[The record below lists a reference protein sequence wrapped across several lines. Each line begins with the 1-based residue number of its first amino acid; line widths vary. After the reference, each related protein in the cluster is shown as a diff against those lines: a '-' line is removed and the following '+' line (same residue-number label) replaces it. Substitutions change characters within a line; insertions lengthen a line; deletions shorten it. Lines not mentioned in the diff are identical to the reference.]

1 MADKVFESN
10 IQSSLEEEGTA
21 VDAASKTEL
30 NDEAQEADFVETSIQ
45 VQVLKR
51 ENPSMAEV
59 CIFTSPLKGE
69 TEPETLTL
77 ANHF

>member
-1 MADKVFESN
+1 MADSYES
-10 IQSSLEEEGTA
+10 IMQSSLEAEGTA
-21 VDAASKTEL
+21 VDAASKAEV
-30 NDEAQEADFVETSIQ
+30 NDAAQEAVVETSIQ
-45 VQVLKR
+45 VQVHKLEK
-51 ENPSMAEV
+51 PSMAEV